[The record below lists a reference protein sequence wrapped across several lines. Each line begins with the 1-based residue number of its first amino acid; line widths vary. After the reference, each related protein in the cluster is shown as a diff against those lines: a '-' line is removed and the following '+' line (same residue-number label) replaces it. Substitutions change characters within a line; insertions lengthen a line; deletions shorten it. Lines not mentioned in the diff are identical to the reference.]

1 MIDVTTT
8 FAVISWKKEAYR
20 IMIADK
26 IKNARTILYY
36 ITTICVA
43 LIIGQPLGYAL
54 FSYLFF
60 LPHTIAKRNGK
71 IRYFIPIPD
80 RYNPQYKMIF
90 FFSGCFC
97 DILIRSRI
105 RPERKYYVT

>member
-1 MIDVTTT
+1 
-8 FAVISWKKEAYR
+8 
-20 IMIADK
+20 MIADK

-80 RYNPQYKMIF
+80 RYAEHDTHKAVSIQIVGTVVCGMVKQF
-90 FFSGCFC
+90 
-97 DILIRSRI
+97 
-105 RPERKYYVT
+105 